1 MSGDYISTV
10 VSMNM
15 ATMKATVVV
24 IQIYLSFQRLM
35 LVIAPLLVAGIT
47 TAAIISVATRDGMSV
62 KYE

>member
-1 MSGDYISTV
+1 
-10 VSMNM
+10 MNM